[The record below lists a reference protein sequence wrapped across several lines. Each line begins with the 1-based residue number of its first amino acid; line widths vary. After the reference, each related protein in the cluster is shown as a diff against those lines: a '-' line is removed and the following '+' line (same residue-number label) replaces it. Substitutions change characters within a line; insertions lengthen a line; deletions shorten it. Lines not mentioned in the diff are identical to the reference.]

1 MLEQKGLY
9 RLLLSTVRHCLPQM
23 KSVILERLKAHLDAR
38 MQAALDAM
46 QSAQSSANEE
56 TKSSA
61 GDKYETA
68 RAMAQ
73 NERDRHA
80 QLYDQIRQERAVLD
94 RIDPLFQFQRVGLG
108 TLVKTTAGY
117 FFVAVSVGLL
127 DMAGTKVIAV
137 SPQSPLGASLMGKQR
152 GDSFLFQ
159 QKKCLIEELG

>member
-1 MLEQKGLY
+1 MKTQLLEY
-9 RLLLSTVRHCLPQM
+9 
-23 KSVILERLKAHLDAR
+23 LKNHLDAR
-38 MQAALDAM
+38 MQAALEAM

-73 NERDRHA
+73 IERDRHA
-80 QLYDQIRQERAVLD
+80 QLYDQLRQERAVLE
-94 RIDPLFQFQRVGLG
+94 RIDAEFNFQRIGLG
-108 TLVKTTAGY
+108 ALVKTSAGY
-117 FFVAVSVGLL
+117 FFISVSVGLVEIE
-127 DMAGTKVIAV
+127 DTKVIAV

-159 QKKCLIEELG
+159 QKKCIIEEVG